1 MLITMPCV
9 MLILLNIYHVSKK
22 RFIFFNFKQKKA
34 HMNAIIT
41 KNKPLKK
48 KEQKHKQLK
57 HNVTKQKKKLSNLT
71 TK

>member
-48 KEQKHKQLK
+48 KKSKNTNNK
-57 HNVTKQKKKLSNLT
+57 NIT
-71 TK
+71 

>member
-1 MLITMPCV
+1 MLTTMPCV

-41 KNKPLKK
+41 KNKPL
-48 KEQKHKQLK
+48 
-57 HNVTKQKKKLSNLT
+57 QKKRAKT
-71 TK
+71 QTIKT